1 VSPVRETTKA
11 CIRARLAIAGFF
23 ENRSGNA
30 ATEFAV
36 IVPLMLVAI
45 FGTVEFS
52 SGLAVDRKVSLVA
65 RAIANVTSQGTQ
77 ATSADLTNYFLAGN
91 KIMTPYAAPNMTI
104 SELYIDPST
113 GNARVQWSQGS
124 SPRGVGSVV
133 AIPSTLIARNPNT
146 NAINPSQYVIFS
158 EVNTLYT
165 SPVNFGNLMPSGG
178 VTLSDIAYAI
188 PRQSACVF
196 YPSTPAIVPPATQ
209 PACPTS

>member
-1 VSPVRETTKA
+1 MKPVTETTKA
-11 CIRARLAIAGFF
+11 SIRARLAIGGFF
-23 ENRSGNA
+23 QDRSAVGA
-30 ATEFAV
+30 VEFAMLL
-36 IVPLMLVAI
+36 PLMLVAF

-104 SELYIDPST
+104 SELYIDPAS

-124 SPRGVGSVV
+124 APRSVGSVV
-133 AIPSTLIARNPNT
+133 AIPSSLIARNPNT

-188 PRQSACVF
+188 PRQSTCVF
-196 YPSTPAIVPPATQ
+196 YPSTPSPAT
-209 PACPTS
+209 CPTS